1 MFWVSHATLICIYVI
16 VIYSK
21 TLFFNIIVS
30 IASRKVGIE
39 LGMAALYL

>member
-16 VIYSK
+16 VTYSK

-30 IASRKVGIE
+30 IASRKLIE